1 MARAAMPERFVLVC
15 INERPSGHPRGSCI
29 QRGSGEVFNAF
40 REITGQRGLV
50 DVKVTFTGCLEPCMV
65 GPTVLV
71 LPDYVWYGGVTVD
84 DVPLIVDQHLI
95 GDHPVEWLRIG
106 SAEFALS
113 PLEGRSDLAPG
124 PAPPPGPTGPARDD
138 STR

>member
-15 INERPSGHPRGSCI
+15 INERPPGHPRGSCI

-50 DVKVTFTGCLEPCMV
+50 NVKVTFTGCLEPCMV

-84 DVPLIVDQHLI
+84 DVPVIVDQHLI
-95 GDHPVEWLRIG
+95 GDQPVEWLRIG
-106 SAEFALS
+106 PAEFALA
-113 PLEGRSDLAPG
+113 PLEEHAPL
-124 PAPPPGPTGPARDD
+124 PPGTLPPG
-138 STR
+138 

>member
-1 MARAAMPERFVLVC
+1 MARTAMPERFVLVC
-15 INERPSGHPRGSCI
+15 VNERPPGHPRGSCV

-50 DVKVTFTGCLEPCMV
+50 NVKVTFTGCLEPCMV

-95 GDHPVEWLRIG
+95 GDQPVEWLRIG

-113 PLEGRSDLAPG
+113 PLEGRSDLAPNL
-124 PAPPPGPTGPARDD
+124 APPPGPTARPGTIPPA
-138 STR
+138 